1 MAIMQ
6 TLMGSYRKPSGD
18 PHWNDVMLLMAGSSS
33 TADQSSRGNDPDSIV
48 GTVNVT
54 STTGPYGTTQDVLDF
69 TSTADKRILFP
80 VVDPTLTDLRI
91 PAYGNGVTWT
101 LETWFKTSGTGSIQ
115 RMFGIGNNVN
125 NWGGENGGELELYVA
140 ADGTANIRVVGAT
153 VITST
158 TLVDDNDWH
167 HVAAVYNGSALRLY
181 VDGTREGDI
190 RTFVIYPNSNGTAQ
204 IRLGDGY
211 LPSQQGWYAYQ
222 GYMADFRITKGVNR
236 YTGPSFT
243 PNTSPFPQSS

>member
-6 TLMGSYRKPSGD
+6 ALMGSYGKPPGD
-18 PHWNDVMLLMAGSSS
+18 PYWNDVMLLMAGSSS

-54 STTGPYGTTQDVLDF
+54 YTTGPYQTPQYVLDF
-69 TSTADKRILFP
+69 TSTSDKRILFP
-80 VVDPTLTDLRI
+80 VVDDLRI
-91 PAYGNGVTWT
+91 PAYGSGVAWT
-101 LETWFKTSGTGSIQ
+101 LETWFKTSDTGSEQ
-115 RMFGIGNNVN
+115 RMFGIGNNVG
-125 NWGGENGGELELYVA
+125 NWDGQSGGELELSVLANGKA
-140 ADGTANIRVVGAT
+140 AIRIVGTNW
-153 VITST
+153 ITST

-190 RTFVIYPNSNGTAQ
+190 RTFVIYPNSNGTTQ

-211 LPSQQGWYAYQ
+211 LPSQQGFYDYR